1 MEELTRLEWLLGNDY
16 KKLQDKTVLVLGLG
30 GVGGYALE
38 TLVRSGIGNLILV
51 DFDTVDI
58 TNTNRQLIATKE
70 TIGKLKTDAWEERI
84 QSIISS
90 CNVTKITAKITEEN
104 IELLFQNKP
113 DFVIDAC
120 DTIRVKCLCIKKCL
134 EYHIPFISSMGTAN
148 KMDATKLEITDIR
161 KTSYDPIAKII
172 RNYVKKEHLKGKIP
186 VVCSKEPPKK
196 LDGKLGTMMPVPAVC
211 GILLGQYTIEKLLK
225 EICYES

>member
-1 MEELTRLEWLLGNDY
+1 
-16 KKLQDKTVLVLGLG
+16 
-30 GVGGYALE
+30 
-38 TLVRSGIGNLILV
+38 
-51 DFDTVDI
+51 
-58 TNTNRQLIATKE
+58 
-70 TIGKLKTDAWEERI
+70 
-84 QSIISS
+84 
-90 CNVTKITAKITEEN
+90 
-104 IELLFQNKP
+104 
-113 DFVIDAC
+113 
-120 DTIRVKCLCIKKCL
+120 
-134 EYHIPFISSMGTAN
+134 MGTAN

>member
-70 TIGKLKTDAWEERI
+70 TIGKLKTDAWECMRYD
-84 QSIISS
+84 S
-90 CNVTKITAKITEEN
+90 C
-104 IELLFQNKP
+104 
-113 DFVIDAC
+113 
-120 DTIRVKCLCIKKCL
+120 
-134 EYHIPFISSMGTAN
+134 
-148 KMDATKLEITDIR
+148 KMLM
-161 KTSYDPIAKII
+161 Y
-172 RNYVKKEHLKGKIP
+172 
-186 VVCSKEPPKK
+186 
-196 LDGKLGTMMPVPAVC
+196 
-211 GILLGQYTIEKLLK
+211 
-225 EICYES
+225 